1 MGRIVFE
8 LSGFFFLPFIAY
20 ALFLIWSEKHPRAA
34 KKILHAKALQ
44 IQTVI
49 GLALVV
55 TVLLV
60 LGLSDP
66 HQTGGYAPAVF
77 KDGKVV
83 PGQVQPSQL
92 QPSQVQP
99 QPGAPK

>member
-8 LSGFFFLPFIAY
+8 LSGFFFLPFLAY

-34 KKILHAKALQ
+34 KKVLHAKALQ
-44 IQTVI
+44 VQAVI

-55 TVLLV
+55 AVLLV
-60 LGLSDP
+60 MGLAQS

-83 PGQVQPSQL
+83 PGKVDAGQVQPG
-92 QPSQVQP
+92 QV